1 MSGDTLIVRRETAES
16 LDADYRIPLGGRPD
30 LNRYVAPE
38 PSIQSS
44 DPRIQAQARQI
55 IGRRRDPERV
65 ARLLSDW
72 VYQEL
77 DKRVTL
83 TVPSAVEMLQTR
95 QGDCNEHAIL
105 FVALARAVG
114 LPARTAAGLAYIN
127 GSFYYHAWSEVYLGE
142 WVAVDPTFGQFP
154 ADASHLRFTIG
165 GLARQIELIRV
176 IGWLSL
182 SVVEAGE

>member
-1 MSGDTLIVRRETAES
+1 MSGDTLIVRREAEES
-16 LDADYRIPLGGRPD
+16 LDADYQIPLGGRRD
-30 LNRYVAPE
+30 LNRYVAPD
-38 PSIQSS
+38 PLIQSS
-44 DPRIQAQARQI
+44 DPRIQAQARQLA
-55 IGRRRDPERV
+55 GRRRDPERV

-83 TVPSAVEMLQTR
+83 TVPSAVEVLRTR

-114 LPARTAAGLAYIN
+114 LPARTAAGLVYIN

-142 WVAVDPTFGQFP
+142 WVAIDPTFGQFP

-165 GLARQIELIRV
+165 GLARQVELIRL
-176 IGWLSL
+176 IGQLSL
-182 SVVEAGE
+182 DVVEAGE